1 MIFIAASQVVLTILF
16 TQARKSCWNLRQGL
30 GMSRI
35 TVMTFVQ
42 KKVKKSVRMVVDVC
56 STLPIQDVIVLERDI
71 KENIVIL
78 KVTKILLKLI
88 S

>member
-1 MIFIAASQVVLTILF
+1 
-16 TQARKSCWNLRQGL
+16 
-30 GMSRI
+30 
-35 TVMTFVQ
+35 MTFVQ

-71 KENIVIL
+71 KENIVML

>member
-16 TQARKSCWNLRQGL
+16 TQARKSYWNLPQGL

-42 KKVKKSVRMVVDVC
+42 KKVKKSVRMMVDVC